1 MSLDEARPPNPRVS
15 FFWFVDAAG
24 SKAAPRDRPH
34 PGNHCAAFE
43 PRPVESPTRPWFSR
57 ATMVATLVLLA
68 SARVSRVRPSA
79 RGDRAPHARR
89 GAGGT
94 TAGTQATPPTA
105 ARATQVPAVT
115 PSVTPAPATAPP
127 PTPAPTLPPRRRR
140 PSRPRPP
147 SRHAA
152 PTPAGSGTGTAS
164 RYTLLEPCPDA
175 PRCWIYT
182 VRSGDKLVSI
192 VNWFG
197 VPYDTVIA
205 MNPGIGDR
213 TTIQPGDRIRMP
225 PPTR

>member
-1 MSLDEARPPNPRVS
+1 MSAV
-15 FFWFVDAAG
+15 
-24 SKAAPRDRPH
+24 AP
-34 PGNHCAAFE
+34 
-43 PRPVESPTRPWFSR
+43 
-57 ATMVATLVLLA
+57 
-68 SARVSRVRPSA
+68 
-79 RGDRAPHARR
+79 
-89 GAGGT
+89 GGT
-94 TAGTQATPPTA
+94 TAGSQATPPTA
-105 ARATQVPAVT
+105 ARAMQVPAVT
-115 PSVTPAPATAPP
+115 PSVIPAPATAPP

-175 PRCWIYT
+175 PSCWIYT
-182 VRSGDKLVSI
+182 LRSGDKLVSI

-205 MNPGIGDR
+205 MNPGLGDP